1 MKLFLDLE
9 NGRLAGANKTLF
21 RPEDRSWQPH
31 EGEMPSAREVSPVE
45 AVVWLQ
51 KTSGS
56 PCRVPVAVIGGR
68 EATPAQL
75 EAAERMGRR
84 LGQMGLTLVCGG
96 RQGIMEAAC
105 RGAAGEGGLS
115 IGILPD
121 ADPAM
126 ANPHVSVPIATGI
139 GIAEEDLLAAMQTAG
154 SAIAFQM
161 GLGFAVSADPTQGQQ
176 GALVG
181 TFLSLLALT
190 LIFATD
196 LHHLFIMALVTSYE
210 IFEPGQVL
218 PTGDLLEVVIDVVSG
233 MFAISVQVAAPFLV
247 FGLVFYLGLGLLSRL
262 MPQIQIFF
270 IAMPA
275 NIMVGFIMLAGVLA
289 AIMTWYLAHIEQ
301 AIRPFLGLG

>member
-1 MKLFLDLE
+1 MTVDFLPQVAAVFLLIFARMGMLVMLMPAIGDRAVPVNIRLVLALALTLLFYPITASRMPAIPD
-9 NGRLAGANKTLF
+9 TLF
-21 RPEDRSWQPH
+21 GIALLGAS
-31 EGEMPSAREVSPVE
+31 EM
-45 AVVWLQ
+45 L
-51 KTSGS
+51 TGF
-56 PCRVPVAVIGGR
+56 VIGMT
-68 EATPAQL
+68 A
-75 EAAERMGRR
+75 R
-84 LGQMGLTLVCGG
+84 L
-96 RQGIMEAAC
+96 
-105 RGAAGEGGLS
+105 
-115 IGILPD
+115 
-121 ADPAM
+121 
-126 ANPHVSVPIATGI
+126 
-139 GIAEEDLLAAMQTAG
+139 LLAAMQTAG

-218 PTGDLLEVVIDVVSG
+218 PTGDLLQAVIEVVSG

-275 NIMVGFIMLAGVLA
+275 NIMVGFIMLAGVLG
-289 AIMTWYLAHIEQ
+289 AIMTWYLSHIEQ